1 MWSKQKTKLQINI
14 FLIAFLFFSIAISG
28 CIKTP
33 IDSSVIPSNDY
44 KVSSTPSASS
54 PVAQNGEAEG
64 TEVSTQNINGA
75 YKVQDISGKII
86 HINGQYNEIR
96 IINKDVSEIWINGQY
111 NIIYYPKEAHPL
123 IKENGL
129 GNEIK
134 TD

>member
-14 FLIAFLFFSIAISG
+14 FLIAFLIFSTAISG

-33 IDSSVIPSNDY
+33 SDSSVIP
-44 KVSSTPSASS
+44 
-54 PVAQNGEAEG
+54 
-64 TEVSTQNINGA
+64 EVSTQNINGD
-75 YKVQDISGKII
+75 YKVQDISGQII
-86 HINGQYNEIR
+86 RINGQYNEIR

-134 TD
+134 TY